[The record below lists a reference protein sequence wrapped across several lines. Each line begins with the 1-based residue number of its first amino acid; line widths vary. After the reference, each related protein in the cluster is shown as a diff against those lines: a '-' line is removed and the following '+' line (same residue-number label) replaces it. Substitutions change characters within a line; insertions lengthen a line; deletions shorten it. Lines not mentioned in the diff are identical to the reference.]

1 MSPRLNPQAILK
13 SIVLNDQLIESIW
26 IDVCSQIFTKHIGL
40 LADSFDQFILRC
52 CSDFDP
58 LIAALPASVHQRACA
73 IAASWGYESIQLRA
87 VRFPLSPGPTGFP
100 DGRSLPSAVPSI
112 DFLGQQA

>member
-26 IDVCSQIFTKHIGL
+26 IDICSQIFTKHIWL
-40 LADSFDQFILRC
+40 IADSFDQFILQC

-58 LIAALPASVHQRACA
+58 LIDELPASVNQRACE
-73 IAASWGYESIQLRA
+73 IAASWGYESRQLRS
-87 VRFPLSPGPTGFP
+87 VRLPLSPGPVGCP
-100 DGRSLPSAVPSI
+100 DGHSLPCAVSSI